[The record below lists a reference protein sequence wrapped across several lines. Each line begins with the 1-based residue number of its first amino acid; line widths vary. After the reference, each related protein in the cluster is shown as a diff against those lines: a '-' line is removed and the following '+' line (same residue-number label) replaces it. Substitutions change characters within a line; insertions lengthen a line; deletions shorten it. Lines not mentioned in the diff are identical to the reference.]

1 MAINLANHNVCEYR
15 RNRKEQWCDTIA
27 PFYSITYNRN
37 RLYYI
42 CACRK
47 RIYNKERKIQKKMEL
62 TMKKIV
68 RNFILAVLGGAAIGI
83 GGIVYLS
90 LEQKIIGALLFTA
103 GLYTIC
109 LHGLNLYTG
118 KVGYAVNQPL
128 SYFADLLVIWAGNLC
143 GTACAAFAVR
153 QTRVQ
158 DISEKAAAMCET
170 KLRDSYLSLFL
181 LAVFCGFLMYVA
193 VDGYKNSKNPLI
205 LFTGVSVFILC
216 GFEHCIADMF
226 YFSVSKTWSVHSF
239 CCIVVITLGNS
250 AGAVLI
256 PFAKKLYADL

>member
-1 MAINLANHNVCEYR
+1 MHKRYGMGTVLLAKSEY
-15 RNRKEQWCDTIA
+15 IA
-27 PFYSITYNRN
+27 E
-37 RLYYI
+37 
-42 CACRK
+42 K
-47 RIYNKERKIQKKMEL
+47 GKIQKMMEL
-62 TMKKIV
+62 TMKKLV
-68 RNFILAVLGGAAIGI
+68 RNFFLAVLGGAAIGI

-118 KVGYAVNQPL
+118 KVGYVIDQPP
-128 SYFADLLVIWAGNLC
+128 SYLADLLVIWAGNLC
-143 GTACAAFAVR
+143 GTACAAFAIR

-158 DISEKAAAMCET
+158 GISEKAAAMCET
-170 KLRDSYLSLFL
+170 KLQDSFLSLFL
-181 LAVFCGFLMYVA
+181 LAVICGFLMYVA
-193 VDGYKNSKNPLI
+193 VDGYKDSKNPLI

-226 YFSVSKTWSVHSF
+226 YFSVSRTWSVRSF
-239 CCIVVITLGNS
+239 LCIAVITFGNS

-256 PFAKKLYADL
+256 PLAKKLYAGM